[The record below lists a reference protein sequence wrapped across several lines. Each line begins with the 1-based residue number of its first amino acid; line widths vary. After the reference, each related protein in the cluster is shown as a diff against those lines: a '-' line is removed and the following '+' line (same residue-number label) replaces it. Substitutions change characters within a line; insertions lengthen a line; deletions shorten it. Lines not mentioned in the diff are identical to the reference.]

1 MDFLPLRPSS
11 ASRVRA
17 FALVLAALCGPVACK
32 ESPGPSTP
40 DAGGNDGTAAT
51 RAAVLSANGTC
62 VLQTAREFLTQATAL
77 KAAVDGHAAQ
87 PDATTREAARTAYHA
102 AMDAWQVAEV
112 MQVGPA
118 ATRGMPGGEE
128 LRDNIYSWPL
138 VSRCAVEEQIVSR
151 GYTAAG
157 FPSTLVTRRGLFALE
172 YLLFY
177 EGADTACP
185 ATSAIVSQGTWAALS
200 AEERESRKRAYAAV
214 VAADLQVRAQ
224 ALVTAWD
231 ASGGNFVNT
240 LASAGSGSTV
250 YATSQAA
257 LNAVSD
263 ALFYVDYELK
273 DLKLARPLGLR
284 ECSTATCPEYL
295 ESPFARRS
303 KANLRANVVGFRRL
317 VEGCGANFEGTGF
330 DDLLDASGATE
341 LTATL
346 RQRMAA
352 LSASIDALP
361 GQDLAVPLAQDKA
374 SVRAL
379 YDSVKGVTDV
389 LKTEL
394 VTVLDLELPAKVE
407 GDND

>member
-1 MDFLPLRPSS
+1 
-11 ASRVRA
+11 
-17 FALVLAALCGPVACK
+17 
-32 ESPGPSTP
+32 
-40 DAGGNDGTAAT
+40 
-51 RAAVLSANGTC
+51 
-62 VLQTAREFLTQATAL
+62 
-77 KAAVDGHAAQ
+77 
-87 PDATTREAARTAYHA
+87 
-102 AMDAWQVAEV
+102 MDAWQVAEV

-118 ATRGMPGGEE
+118 ATRGMPGGQEI
-128 LRDNIYSWPL
+128 RDNIYSWPL

-151 GYTAAG
+151 GYTGAAFTSG
-157 FPSTLVTRRGLFALE
+157 LVTRRGLFALE

-185 ATSAIVSQGTWAALS
+185 STSAIVSQGTWAALS

-214 VAADLQVRAQ
+214 VANDLQARAQ

-231 ASGGNFVNT
+231 AGGGNFVHT
-240 LASAGSGSTV
+240 LESAGSGNAV
-250 YATSQAA
+250 YASSQAA

-273 DLKLARPLGLR
+273 DLKLAKPLGMR
-284 ECSTATCPEYL
+284 ECTTDTCPEFL
-295 ESPFARRS
+295 ESPFAHRS
-303 KANLRANVVGFRRL
+303 KANLRANVVGFRRI

-330 DDLLDASGATE
+330 DDLLEAAGATE

-346 RQRMAA
+346 RQRTAA
-352 LSASIDALP
+352 LSTAIDSLP
-361 GQDLAVPLAQDKA
+361 GQDLAVPLAQNKA

-394 VTVLDLELPAKVE
+394 VTVLDLELPQKVE